1 MNGFRFK
8 QILRY
13 RRHREDILLSELNAA
28 KATLAIEEAVCREKE
43 EERQRIND
51 CIGEKMKKGSDSRE
65 CLIYSFYVRGISE
78 QIKNHHIN
86 IFANKNKVQEKQN
99 ELLSAMKKRKTLEK
113 LEEKHVQNE
122 KYSEKMAE
130 IKKLDEFST
139 SRFIKNN
146 GVNLNGIR

>member
-13 RRHREDILLSELNAA
+13 RRHKEDILLSELNTA

-43 EERQRIND
+43 EERQMIND
-51 CIGEKMKKGSDSRE
+51 CIGEKMEKGSNSRE

-78 QIKNHHIN
+78 QIKNHHNN
-86 IFANKNKVQEKQN
+86 IFAYKNKVQEKQN
-99 ELLSAMKKRKTLEK
+99 ELLSAVKKRKTLEK
-113 LEEKHVQNE
+113 LEEKYLQNE
-122 KYSEKMAE
+122 TYSEKIAE

-139 SRFIKNN
+139 SRFIKKN